1 MELEDDSSTN
11 FIPEHLLRILTA
23 IESDGTHLP
32 WKLIRNSSSF
42 TLIVNFRAKGN
53 DKGKQSPLKKRASGV
68 NFASQHTDKKRQ
80 DSSDVGLAEKP
91 KRKKKKTPAQVA
103 RDRARR
109 KAYWKNIKV
118 ARKLRAENFA
128 AHRAKLREAG
138 KEASLQFYT
147 VVSQPESENSGCLE
161 RTPSAS
167 QPNRRLTAEGDCFNT
182 AQVQSDLNR
191 LSAEAA
197 EEHPSILVDNSED
210 SEVVCARCLKKGK
223 GTELRRCAGCKS
235 FSYCN
240 KDCQRLDW
248 PSHRQLCKS
257 IQSLNPQ
264 N

>member
-1 MELEDDSSTN
+1 MN
-11 FIPEHLLRILTA
+11 
-23 IESDGTHLP
+23 
-32 WKLIRNSSSF
+32 
-42 TLIVNFRAKGN
+42 TLNNHN
-53 DKGKQSPLKKRASGV
+53 DYD
-68 NFASQHTDKKRQ
+68 NII
-80 DSSDVGLAEKP
+80 
-91 KRKKKKTPAQVA
+91 TPAQVA

-147 VVSQPESENSGCLE
+147 VVSQPENSGCLE
-161 RTPSAS
+161 RTPSVS
-167 QPNRRLTAEGDCFNT
+167 PPNRRLTVERDCSNT
-182 AQVQSDLNR
+182 AQVQSELNR

-235 FSYCN
+235 FSYCS

-248 PSHRQLCKS
+248 PSHKQLCKS

>member
-23 IESDGTHLP
+23 IESYGTHLP

-42 TLIVNFRAKGN
+42 TLIVNFRAKGKGK
-53 DKGKQSPLKKRASGV
+53 DKGKQPPLKKRTSGV

-80 DSSDVGLAEKP
+80 DSSDVRLAEKP

-138 KEASLQFYT
+138 EEASLQFYT
-147 VVSQPESENSGCLE
+147 VVSQPESENSGCL
-161 RTPSAS
+161 
-167 QPNRRLTAEGDCFNT
+167 
-182 AQVQSDLNR
+182 
-191 LSAEAA
+191 
-197 EEHPSILVDNSED
+197 
-210 SEVVCARCLKKGK
+210 
-223 GTELRRCAGCKS
+223 
-235 FSYCN
+235 
-240 KDCQRLDW
+240 
-248 PSHRQLCKS
+248 
-257 IQSLNPQ
+257 
-264 N
+264 

>member
-1 MELEDDSSTN
+1 MELEDNSSTN

-23 IESDGTHLP
+23 IESDGTHLQ

-53 DKGKQSPLKKRASGV
+53 DKGKQPPLKKRASGV
-68 NFASQHTDKKRQ
+68 NFACQHTDKKRQ

-91 KRKKKKTPAQVA
+91 KLKKKKTPSQVA

-128 AHRAKLREAG
+128 ARRAKLREAG
-138 KEASLQFYT
+138 EEASLQFYT

-161 RTPSAS
+161 RTPSAP
-167 QPNRRLTAEGDCFNT
+167 QPNRRLTVEEDCFDT

-210 SEVVCARCLKKGK
+210 SEVVCARCFKKEK
-223 GTELRRCAGCKS
+223 GQNCVVVLAVKVSVIAAKS
-235 FSYCN
+235 VN
-240 KDCQRLDW
+240 D
-248 PSHRQLCKS
+248 
-257 IQSLNPQ
+257 
-264 N
+264 